1 MNTEKIIEELERENA
16 FLRHEIW
23 MDGENRIQIRKYLDE
38 QRQNRAVSEVIA
50 DRVEFIERKEKN
62 AHTQNSAAGDRF
74 ESMGHDGLLK
84 QVKELSWKLDVLYR
98 MIDSLTRRIHEIKK
112 VC

>member
-1 MNTEKIIEELERENA
+1 MNTEKVVEELEQENA

-23 MDGENRIQIRKYLDE
+23 MDGEKMDDLELVNE
-38 QRQNRAVSEVIA
+38 
-50 DRVEFIERKEKN
+50 
-62 AHTQNSAAGDRF
+62 
-74 ESMGHDGLLK
+74 GLRK

-98 MIDSLTRRIHEIKK
+98 MIDSLAGRIHEFKK

>member
-1 MNTEKIIEELERENA
+1 MNTEKVIDELERENA

-23 MDGENRIQIRKYLDE
+23 MDGEKMDDLELVNE
-38 QRQNRAVSEVIA
+38 
-50 DRVEFIERKEKN
+50 
-62 AHTQNSAAGDRF
+62 
-74 ESMGHDGLLK
+74 GLRK

-98 MIDSLTRRIHEIKK
+98 MIDSLTRRIHKFKK

>member
-23 MDGENRIQIRKYLDE
+23 MDGEKMDDLEMENE
-38 QRQNRAVSEVIA
+38 
-50 DRVEFIERKEKN
+50 
-62 AHTQNSAAGDRF
+62 
-74 ESMGHDGLLK
+74 GLRK
-84 QVKELSWKLDVLYR
+84 QVTELSWKLDVLYR
-98 MIDSLTRRIHEIKK
+98 MIDSLSRRIHAFKK

>member
-1 MNTEKIIEELERENA
+1 MDTEREIKYLEDENA

-23 MDGENRIQIRKYLDE
+23 MDGEKMDDLELVNE
-38 QRQNRAVSEVIA
+38 
-50 DRVEFIERKEKN
+50 
-62 AHTQNSAAGDRF
+62 
-74 ESMGHDGLLK
+74 GLRK

-98 MIDSLTRRIHEIKK
+98 MINSLAGRIHEFKK

>member
-23 MDGENRIQIRKYLDE
+23 MDGEKMDDLEMINK
-38 QRQNRAVSEVIA
+38 
-50 DRVEFIERKEKN
+50 
-62 AHTQNSAAGDRF
+62 
-74 ESMGHDGLLK
+74 GLRK

>member
-1 MNTEKIIEELERENA
+1 MDTEREIKYLEDENA

-23 MDGENRIQIRKYLDE
+23 MDGEKMDDLEMINE
-38 QRQNRAVSEVIA
+38 
-50 DRVEFIERKEKN
+50 
-62 AHTQNSAAGDRF
+62 
-74 ESMGHDGLLK
+74 GLRK

-98 MIDSLTRRIHEIKK
+98 MIDSLAGRIHEFKK

>member
-1 MNTEKIIEELERENA
+1 MNTEKVLEELERENA

-23 MDGENRIQIRKYLDE
+23 MDGEKMDDLELVNE
-38 QRQNRAVSEVIA
+38 
-50 DRVEFIERKEKN
+50 
-62 AHTQNSAAGDRF
+62 
-74 ESMGHDGLLK
+74 GLRK

-98 MIDSLTRRIHEIKK
+98 MIDSLTRRIHEFKK

>member
-1 MNTEKIIEELERENA
+1 MDTEREIKYLEDENA

-23 MDGENRIQIRKYLDE
+23 MDGEKMDDLETVN
-38 QRQNRAVSEVIA
+38 
-50 DRVEFIERKEKN
+50 
-62 AHTQNSAAGDRF
+62 
-74 ESMGHDGLLK
+74 DGLRK

-98 MIDSLTRRIHEIKK
+98 MIDSLTRRIHEFKK

>member
-1 MNTEKIIEELERENA
+1 MMNTEKVIEELERENA

-23 MDGENRIQIRKYLDE
+23 MDGEKMDDLEMINEELR
-38 QRQNRAVSEVIA
+38 
-50 DRVEFIERKEKN
+50 
-62 AHTQNSAAGDRF
+62 
-74 ESMGHDGLLK
+74 K

-98 MIDSLTRRIHEIKK
+98 MIDSLTRRIHAFKK

>member
-1 MNTEKIIEELERENA
+1 MDTEREIKYLEDENA

-23 MDGENRIQIRKYLDE
+23 MDGEKMDDL
-38 QRQNRAVSEVIA
+38 EV
-50 DRVEFIERKEKN
+50 VNE
-62 AHTQNSAAGDRF
+62 
-74 ESMGHDGLLK
+74 GLRK

-98 MIDSLTRRIHEIKK
+98 MIDSLTRRIHEFKK